1 VIAASGGISRGIRY
15 HSINCINNR
24 INVHQCRHLSRRLAV
39 TVTTAAVAVLVLVE
53 VSRVGRVCLVE
64 HTSGQ
69 VRAGRQTLK
78 SED

>member
-1 VIAASGGISRGIRY
+1 
-15 HSINCINNR
+15 
-24 INVHQCRHLSRRLAV
+24 LAV